1 MISLHEY
8 LPQLKHQ
15 KSTNNISLGDVHKSD
30 SASELQATQEIPSRP
45 KSNAYNSECF
55 FKNIHEHVH
64 VNSASENKCSL

>member
-1 MISLHEY
+1 M
-8 LPQLKHQ
+8 
-15 KSTNNISLGDVHKSD
+15 HKSD